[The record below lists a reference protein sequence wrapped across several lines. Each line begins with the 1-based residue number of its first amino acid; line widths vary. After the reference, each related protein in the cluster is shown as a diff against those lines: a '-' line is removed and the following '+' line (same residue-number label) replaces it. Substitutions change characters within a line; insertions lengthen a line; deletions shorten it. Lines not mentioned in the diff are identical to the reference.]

1 MAKAAAFSL
10 SEKDY
15 KRLQEVAKSQNKTVS
30 SFIKGIVWPHVEK
43 FAYDLEHADEIR
55 DKIRHEYRMGGVTKD
70 DLRVLYN
77 KSKDEI
83 ATILAGV

>member
-1 MAKAAAFSL
+1 MAKAAAFSC

-15 KRLQEVAKSQNKTVS
+15 KRLQEVAKSQGKTVS

-43 FAYDLEHADEIR
+43 FAHDLEHADEIR
-55 DKIRHEYRMGGVTKD
+55 AQIKHEYRMGGVTKQ
-70 DLRVLYN
+70 DLCVLYN

-83 ATILAGV
+83 AAILAVV